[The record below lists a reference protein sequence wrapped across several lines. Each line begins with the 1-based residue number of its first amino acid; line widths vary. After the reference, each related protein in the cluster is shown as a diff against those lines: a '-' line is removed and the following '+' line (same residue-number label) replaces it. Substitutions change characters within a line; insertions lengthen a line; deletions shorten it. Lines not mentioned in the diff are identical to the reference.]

1 MLTLPAGF
9 LILIFGFLIMPFRVV
24 FSLLEI
30 FELLRLAAGRW
41 SGQKRR
47 RFRIFSHFFLS
58 GHYVSSYHP
67 LFFTASLLY
76 TIAPRKGGKGSGKKF
91 FSRSKRY
98 HPIVACFTSEDNP
111 GRIIRARAKFSEKI
125 FFLGS
130 STSKFSNFPFLGVSC
145 APRRVYS
152 TRNRR
157 KPNINREN
165 VPHQG
170 RKCTRH
176 CLARYAPSIF
186 FISHYGPWPYSKH
199 STRFCNQHQGSK
211 WFTGRHW
218 SIMGNKKN

>member
-1 MLTLPAGF
+1 MLSFPFSKFSSCYGSPQAAGAAKKGGDFAFF
-9 LILIFGFLIMPFRVV
+9 LI
-24 FSLLEI
+24 FSFQGTMFPATTL
-30 FELLRLAAGRW
+30 F
-41 SGQKRR
+41 
-47 RFRIFSHFFLS
+47 
-58 GHYVSSYHP
+58 
-67 LFFTASLLY
+67 FFTASLLY
-76 TIAPRKGGKGSGKKF
+76 TIAPRKGGKGSGKNF

-111 GRIIRARAKFSEKI
+111 GRIIRARAKFSEKN
-125 FFLGS
+125 FFWGS

-218 SIMGNKKN
+218 SINNLWPMAI